1 MITTQDLGILCSLR
15 LLDREIDRLRERAVV
30 IPRELDRLAKELQV
44 HQDILDEEM
53 RRLQD
58 LRLDRRSAEREVE
71 SAKSRRR
78 EFESQQYKIR
88 NNQEYQANM
97 REIESMRQK
106 ATQYDDRALEILMQ
120 EEEIQKEIDR
130 LTVIVAE
137 EKRKHDGAA
146 GHLNVEMAEVGTEL
160 SGREGERNGVVDRLS
175 APLRAKYE
183 RIRRS
188 KGDLAIVGVE
198 YGACGGCGYALPP
211 QRVQEVRRNRDVV
224 LCEGC
229 GRILVSDLEE

>member
-1 MITTQDLGILCSLR
+1 MIGTQDLRILYSLR
-15 LLDREIDRLRERAVV
+15 VLDREIDRLRERVIV
-30 IPRELDRLAKELQV
+30 IPRELDRLAKELKV
-44 HQDILDEEM
+44 HQDILDEEE
-53 RRLQD
+53 RKLQD
-58 LRLDRRSAEREVE
+58 LRLDRRAAEREVE
-71 SAKSRRR
+71 SAKNRRR

-97 REIESMRQK
+97 REIETMRQK
-106 ATQYDDRALEILMQ
+106 ASQYDDRALEILTL
-120 EEEIQKEIDR
+120 EEEILKEIDR
-130 LTVIVAE
+130 LTRIVE
-137 EKRKHDGAA
+137 EERRKHDIAA
-146 GHLNVEMAEVGTEL
+146 GRFRVELAEVETEL
-160 SGREGERNGVVDRLS
+160 AGKEAERNSVVDRLS

-211 QRVQEVRRNRDVV
+211 QRVQEVRRNRDIV

>member
-1 MITTQDLGILCSLR
+1 MIGTQDLRVLLTLR
-15 LLDREIDRLRERAVV
+15 VLDREIDRLRERAVV
-30 IPRELDRLAKELQV
+30 IPRELDRLAKELKV
-44 HQDILDEEM
+44 HQDILDDEE

-58 LRLDRRSAEREVE
+58 LRLDRKAIEREVE
-71 SAKSRRR
+71 QARNRRR

-106 ATQYDDRALEILMQ
+106 ASQYDDRALEILVQ

-130 LTVIVAE
+130 LARVVAD
-137 EKRKHDGAA
+137 EKRKHDEAA
-146 GHLNVEMAEVGTEL
+146 GRLRVDQAEV
-160 SGREGERNGVVDRLS
+160 EGELAAKEAERGSVVDRLTP
-175 APLRAKYE
+175 PLRAKYE

-198 YGACGGCGYALPP
+198 DGACGGCGYALPP
-211 QRVQEVRRNRDVV
+211 QRVQEVRRNRDIV

-229 GRILVSDLEE
+229 GRILVTDLEE